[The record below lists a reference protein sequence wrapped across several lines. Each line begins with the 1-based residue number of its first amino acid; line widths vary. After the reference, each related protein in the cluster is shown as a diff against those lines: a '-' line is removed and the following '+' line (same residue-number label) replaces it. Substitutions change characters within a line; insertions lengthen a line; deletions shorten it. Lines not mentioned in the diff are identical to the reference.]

1 MSSPTADSDTER
13 EREEFVGV
21 LRTLARP
28 ESFDEHASDLVS
40 GCLMAL
46 REAEHHAKRGY
57 SHEIRETARGMIAEL
72 NEDIERL
79 RFVLTIRKFP
89 AFRRALCEAV
99 AQETGMKV
107 ADVIA
112 LATPKE

>member
-1 MSSPTADSDTER
+1 MSFPTEGSDIER

-21 LRTLARP
+21 LRDLALPPIVDRLARGG
-28 ESFDEHASDLVS
+28 DVTALAV
-40 GCLMAL
+40 MA
-46 REAEHHAKRGY
+46 R
-57 SHEIRETARGMIAEL
+57 IGM
-72 NEDIERL
+72 RV
-79 RFVLTIRKFP
+79 RMFP

>member
-21 LRTLARP
+21 LRLLALP
-28 ESFDEHASDLVS
+28 SVVDDLV
-40 GCLMAL
+40 
-46 REAEHHAKRGY
+46 R
-57 SHEIRETARGMIAEL
+57 HERNQAVCV
-72 NEDIERL
+72 RL
-79 RFVLTIRKFP
+79 FLTIRKFP

>member
-21 LRTLARP
+21 LRLLALP
-28 ESFDEHASDLVS
+28 SVVDDLV
-40 GCLMAL
+40 
-46 REAEHHAKRGY
+46 R
-57 SHEIRETARGMIAEL
+57 HEQNQAVCV
-72 NEDIERL
+72 RL
-79 RFVLTIRKFP
+79 FLTIRKFP